1 MSLPHLQRA
10 LTGVGHDDEEENG
23 SDISAT
29 VSFTASESM
38 GNEASSASSEPQFEP
53 RLQELRGSN
62 LRGDSA
68 EREKVEMH
76 ENIPQL
82 SQKSCGNSLSGG
94 TFSNTY
100 NNASVLIALESS
112 AEDW

>member
-1 MSLPHLQRA
+1 
-10 LTGVGHDDEEENG
+10 
-23 SDISAT
+23 
-29 VSFTASESM
+29 
-38 GNEASSASSEPQFEP
+38 
-53 RLQELRGSN
+53 
-62 LRGDSA
+62 
-68 EREKVEMH
+68 MH